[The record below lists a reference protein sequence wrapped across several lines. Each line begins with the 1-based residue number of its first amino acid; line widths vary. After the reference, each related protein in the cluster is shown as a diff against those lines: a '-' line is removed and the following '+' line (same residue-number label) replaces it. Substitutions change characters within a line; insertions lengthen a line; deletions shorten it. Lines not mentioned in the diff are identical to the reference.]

1 MCVLHVAC
9 HLICVVH
16 FDLSCQVRCNGAERF
31 DGGATMMR
39 GLRMLYV
46 EGATNGAEGQP

>member
-31 DGGATMMR
+31 DGGNHDE
-39 GLRMLYV
+39 GL
-46 EGATNGAEGQP
+46 EGAPC